1 MLAKKKLYQDATPQC
16 YPKELAEHIVLEL
29 NQMMDVEQRLKD
41 LAKAR
46 LEADGVHQGTIDNI
60 ENDERDIR
68 RLCSHHSTT
77 YHPDDPSRSNDSFT
91 KCDICG
97 KVLQNGG

>member
-1 MLAKKKLYQDATPQC
+1 MLANKKLYQDDIPQC
-16 YPKELAEHIVLEL
+16 VPEELAEHIVLEL
-29 NQMMDVEQRLKD
+29 NRMMDVKQCLKD
-41 LAKAR
+41 LVKAR
-46 LEADGVHQGTIDNI
+46 LEADDIHQKAIDNI
-60 ENDERDIR
+60 ESSKQDIR

-97 KVLQNGG
+97 KVM